1 MKELLKNTPENL
13 NYTIICP
20 QCGEQMHEFQ
30 LGQKCSN
37 KKCTFWI
44 PREIRQKVLTREI
57 MKELV
62 EKKETKVI
70 EGFHKR
76 GYSQTF
82 AARLYITDN
91 GKIKFR
97 LDDESDIKCPKCNA
111 NLARFERGYRCV
123 DNEKCDYVL
132 WNRYGGREL
141 TDDQMIT
148 ILSKK
153 RTEVIKGFISKKS
166 GKKYAAR
173 IIMENGGAL
182 KFDFNHKKG

>member
-1 MKELLKNTPENL
+1 M
-13 NYTIICP
+13 
-20 QCGEQMHEFQ
+20 
-30 LGQKCSN
+30 
-37 KKCTFWI
+37 
-44 PREIRQKVLTREI
+44 
-57 MKELV
+57 
-62 EKKETKVI
+62 
-70 EGFHKR
+70 
-76 GYSQTF
+76 
-82 AARLYITDN
+82 
-91 GKIKFR
+91 
-97 LDDESDIKCPKCNA
+97 
-111 NLARFERGYRCV
+111 

-148 ILSKK
+148 LLSKK